1 MSADDERAVE
11 AEEVL
16 RRLVRW
22 AGRRDDVRALAL
34 VGSWAYG
41 APREGS
47 DVDVVLL
54 TETPSDYTERE
65 DWLGEV
71 GAVRL
76 VQTADWGAI
85 TERRLI
91 LPSGLEVEL
100 GVGSPSWASLDPLDA
115 GTRRVAS
122 DGLRVLYDPDGLL
135 AAVVAACAT
144 SSG

>member
-1 MSADDERAVE
+1 MEV
-11 AEEVL
+11 EEVL

-41 APREGS
+41 EPRGGS

-85 TERRLI
+85 TERRFA